1 MNVPIDIS
9 DINLRTERL
18 LLRPWKQSDSGDL
31 FEYASVDGVGQMAG
45 WEPHESVEQSRQII
59 EMFIS
64 GKKTFALEY
73 EGKVIGSLGIEKY
86 DEEKFPEFAGLRCRE
101 IGFVLSKY
109 YWGRGFMPEAV
120 NEAVRYLFEELKLD
134 AIFCGRF
141 KSNLQS
147 ARVQAKCGFTRYALE
162 KRETQRGTTEDGV
175 FSILR
180 RRDWELREKEDI

>member
-18 LLRPWKQSDSGDL
+18 LLRPWMQSDSGDL
-31 FEYASVDGVGQMAG
+31 FEYASVDGIGQMAG
-45 WEPHESVEQSRQII
+45 WEPHESVEKSRQII
-59 EMFIS
+59 EMFIR

-101 IGFVLSKY
+101 IGFVLSKD

-134 AIFCGRF
+134 AIFCGCF

-147 ARVQAKCGFTRYALE
+147 ARVQAKCGFKRYASDDIKTQMGTVE
-162 KRETQRGTTEDGV
+162 KGEIN
-175 FSILR
+175 ILR
-180 RRDWELREKEDI
+180 RENRRLSHIK